1 MKKTI
6 LFLLA
11 FVTMGEAAK
20 AQTIKVADVEA
31 LPGETVA
38 FSVDLTGGKDTK
50 YTAFQFD
57 VQFPA
62 TGFTTTGA
70 YTVSPSWTGA
80 SATVGSV
87 DGTGLATVPFASAN
101 EIQGTDVEGLVTVEF
116 TVDGS
121 VALGEYDVTLKNM
134 FLAYN
139 TSDKDYP
146 ADVTFKVI
154 VTDRKTLDE
163 NATVVSNALS
173 GINVK
178 VKRTINAN
186 EWSTICLPFAM
197 TKTKFQNAFGSDAI
211 LKEYKGYTTE
221 MDWDTYTPTAIVLK
235 FDDFVWANALTK
247 TATGTPYLIKTTK
260 DIESFDVDNV
270 TISIDLTDVS
280 AGDNNGFTGKFKGVL
295 AKTTIP
301 DKGLF
306 ISGNKFYYSTG
317 KTKIKAF
324 RGWFNLEAIY
334 NVPFNIDAPI
344 FFSFDNET
352 TSINMVKGEG
362 IVTNGEVYNLNGQ
375 RVMSPNKGLFIKNGK
390 KILVK

>member
-1 MKKTI
+1 MKKTF

-11 FVTMGEAAK
+11 FVMMGEASK
-20 AQTIKVADVEA
+20 AQVITVADVEA

-38 FSVDLTGGKDTK
+38 FSVNLTGGKDTK

-57 VQFPA
+57 LQFPA
-62 TGFTTTGA
+62 TGFNTTGA
-70 YTVSPSWTGA
+70 YTVSQSWTGA

-101 EIQGTDVEGLVTVEF
+101 EIQGTDVKGLVTVSF

-163 NATVVSNALS
+163 NATTVPNALS
-173 GINVK
+173 GVNVK

-186 EWSTICLPFAM
+186 EWSTICLPFTM
-197 TKTKFQNAFGSDAI
+197 TKAQAEAAFGSDVVI
-211 LKEYKGYTTE
+211 KQYTN
-221 MDWDTYTPTAIVLK
+221 Y
-235 FDDFVWANALTK
+235 
-247 TATGTPYLIKTTK
+247 TATIDENTLIPSAITLNFADYTLNSLRKLNAGTPYLIKTTHN
-260 DIESFDVDNV
+260 IESFNVDNV
-270 TISIDLTDVS
+270 TISEELNDV
-280 AGDNNGFTGKFKGVL
+280 NGAETNYGLTGKFKGVL
-295 AKTTIP
+295 AKTTVP
-301 DKGLF
+301 NNGLF
-306 ISGNKFYYSTG
+306 ISGNKFYYSKG
-317 KTKIKAF
+317 NTKIKAF
-324 RGWFNLEAIY
+324 RGWFNLEAVL
-334 NVPFNIDAPI
+334 NVAASAPV

-352 TSINMVKGEG
+352 TSINMVKGERN
-362 IVTNGEVYNLNGQ
+362 ISNGEVYNLNGH

-390 KILVK
+390 KVIVK